1 MSLRKYYPETIGIFT
16 DSERKEAE
24 TMKKQKTKPT
34 TKKIKPALTPEGR
47 ENQLIAL
54 AVDLAEKQLLEGTA
68 SSQVITHY
76 LKLGSTKER
85 IEREILEKQK
95 ELIAAKTENLQSAK
109 RIEELYTNALNAMRN
124 YNGQGDVSNDDEDD
138 DY

>member
-1 MSLRKYYPETIGIFT
+1 MRKATVT
-16 DSERKEAE
+16 SSSNS
-24 TMKKQKTKPT
+24 
-34 TKKIKPALTPEGR
+34 TKKMRPALSPEAR
-47 ENQLIAL
+47 ENQLVSL

-95 ELIAAKTENLQSAK
+95 ELIEAKTQNMRSAA
-109 RIEELYTNALNAMRN
+109 RVEELYANALEAMRS
-124 YNGQGDVSNDDEDD
+124 YKGQSDPD